1 MSKIEN
7 HKLDC
12 YHYKDSKAVGCC
24 CVCAGVGERVWVWV
38 HSHSSLFAGVS
49 FITRSHQVGKEP
61 RRGLVCACVYV
72 LIRLMRAHQS
82 LAITKLSFH
91 FSPSLTPVIY
101 HAVGLFLHMQI
112 ISQVKRHSHAHDEP
126 MQAATFSNWWQEKV
140 SFAAK
145 SPHPKF
151 LANIS
156 KLAPQNL
163 WFW

>member
-112 ISQVKRHSHAHDEP
+112 ISQVKRPHMPTTNPCKQQLSPTDGKKKSASQLNP
-126 MQAATFSNWWQEKV
+126 PTPNSSQTFLN
-140 SFAAK
+140 
-145 SPHPKF
+145 
-151 LANIS
+151 
-156 KLAPQNL
+156 
-163 WFW
+163 